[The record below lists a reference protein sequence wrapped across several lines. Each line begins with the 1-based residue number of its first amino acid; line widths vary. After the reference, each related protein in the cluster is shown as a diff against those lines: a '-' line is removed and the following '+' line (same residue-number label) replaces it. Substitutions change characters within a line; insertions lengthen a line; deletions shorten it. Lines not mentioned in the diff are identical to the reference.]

1 MDVVSAVWVARNP
14 VVLFE
19 VVVNES
25 QTPVCPNLA
34 AVLIISARLKGS
46 CQLACTKTNQPRN
59 KQNKKV
65 RQTHSTCS
73 TVSQCGCGC
82 GMSTK
87 NFEKKPKTKQLRSV
101 DRQLVVILLSMRIL
115 LKAALNSRSCRGQ
128 SRGTDRGA
136 TVLLWC
142 RFPFRRQDRCLT
154 CC

>member
-1 MDVVSAVWVARNP
+1 MGARLRHVSNTKPPPLGEARGGRNRGSLQGGNTAAGEKTSTQMWTSSP
-14 VVLFE
+14 PSGLPGIPSSFFE

-87 NFEKKPKTKQLRSV
+87 FLKKTQNKTAEVS
-101 DRQLVVILLSMRIL
+101 
-115 LKAALNSRSCRGQ
+115 
-128 SRGTDRGA
+128 
-136 TVLLWC
+136 
-142 RFPFRRQDRCLT
+142 
-154 CC
+154 